1 MSVIIMI
8 FCTYLFFIIKKYSF
22 KKLQKIKQVP
32 LYCMFVAQ
40 MSFNAKV
47 SDPRIGG
54 TYMTMLNTVT
64 NLGGFFF
71 NF

>member
-1 MSVIIMI
+1 
-8 FCTYLFFIIKKYSF
+8 
-22 KKLQKIKQVP
+22 
-32 LYCMFVAQ
+32 MFVAQ

-64 NLGGFFF
+64 NLGGFVYLLVFIKYLF
-71 NF
+71 VVY